1 MNPKRSILFLQ
12 VTVGVLAS
20 GYGVMF
26 TMLDDWR
33 DRYGI
38 AESKL
43 GIIVAV
49 GFFTS
54 FAAQMTIAPM
64 ADKGFAR
71 RLLTLGVLAN
81 VVGALV
87 MAEGTTLNAFLTGR
101 FLMGIGA
108 GMAIPAIRRIVVV
121 ADPQNIGRNL
131 GRGVSIEVGGFALGP
146 LLSALTVDKF
156 GLAAPFLVIT
166 VVLAACAIAMPLLHI
181 PETPVEDRPTERFAI
196 DLLTNRALVGAIMI
210 GLALFLMI
218 GTFDPLWAVMMEDMN
233 APNWVGN
240 GGIAIFGLPWIVFGT
255 IGGKVAE
262 RHGPF
267 RVSALGLGLG
277 ALYMFA
283 YGSLNSPYLM
293 LGLAF
298 SQSILDALTVTGTGI
313 AVAQVAPIERQ
324 AGAAGLLGGLQ
335 TLTGGIAATL
345 AGFTYEHFGRT
356 FAFSITGTV
365 MAMLVA
371 LGCVLA
377 GPVWMRKPVNSGFV
391 APPQ

>member
-1 MNPKRSILFLQ
+1 MQ

-33 DRYGI
+33 DKYGI
-38 AESKL
+38 TESKL
-43 GIIVAV
+43 GFIVAV

-54 FAAQMTIAPM
+54 FAAQLTIAPM

-87 MAEGTTLNAFLTGR
+87 MAEGTTLNAFVSGR

-108 GMAIPAIRRIVVV
+108 GMAIPAIRRIVIV
-121 ADPQNIGRNL
+121 ADPQNIGKNL

-146 LLSALTVDKF
+146 LLSAVTVDKF
-156 GLAAPFLVIT
+156 GLPTPFLIIT
-166 VVLAACAIAMPLLHI
+166 VVLAVCTMAMPLLHI

-196 DLLTNRALVGAIMI
+196 DLLKNRPLVGAIMI
-210 GLALFLMI
+210 GLALYLMI
-218 GTFDPLWAVMMEDMN
+218 GTFDPLWAVMMKDLN
-233 APNWVGN
+233 APNWIGN
-240 GGIAIFGLPWIVFGT
+240 AGIAIFGLPWILFGT
-255 IGGKVAE
+255 VGGKIAQ

-277 ALYMFA
+277 AVYMFA
-283 YGSLNSPYLM
+283 YGALGSPYLM
-293 LGLAF
+293 LGLGV
-298 SQSILDALTVTGTGI
+298 SQSILDSLTVTGTGI

-324 AGAAGLLGGLQ
+324 AGASGLLGGLQ
-335 TLTGGIAATL
+335 TLMGGIAATL
-345 AGFTYEHFGRT
+345 AGITYEHFGRT
-356 FAFSITGTV
+356 IAFSITGAV
-365 MAMLVA
+365 MALLVA
-371 LGCVLA
+371 LGCALA
-377 GPVWMRKPVNSGFV
+377 GPVWMRKPVNSGLV
-391 APPQ
+391 APSQ

>member
-12 VTVGVLAS
+12 VTIGVLAS

-33 DRYGI
+33 DKYSI
-38 AESKL
+38 TESKL
-43 GIIVAV
+43 GLIVAV

-54 FAAQMTIAPM
+54 FAAQLTIAPM

-81 VVGALV
+81 VVGALI
-87 MAEGTTLNAFLTGR
+87 MGEGTTLNAFLTGR
-101 FLMGIGA
+101 FLMGVGA

-121 ADPQNIGRNL
+121 ADPQNLGKNL

-146 LLSALTVDKF
+146 LLSAVTVGRF
-156 GLAAPFLVIT
+156 GLAAPFLVIA
-166 VVLAACAIAMPLLHI
+166 VVLVVCAVALPFLHI

-196 DLLTNRALVGAIMI
+196 DLLKNRALVGAIMI
-210 GLALFLMI
+210 GLALYLMI
-218 GTFDPLWAVMMEDMN
+218 GTFDPLWAVMMRDMN
-233 APNWVGN
+233 APNWIGN
-240 GGIAIFGLPWIVFGT
+240 AGIAIFGLPWILFGT
-255 IGGKVAE
+255 VGGKIAE

-277 ALYMFA
+277 AVYMFA
-283 YGSLNSPYLM
+283 YGSLGSPYLM
-293 LGLAF
+293 LGLGL
-298 SQSILDALTVTGTGI
+298 SQSVLDSLTVTGTGI

-335 TLTGGIAATL
+335 TLMGGIAATL
-345 AGFTYEHFGRT
+345 AGITYEHFGRT
-356 FAFSITGTV
+356 VAFSITGVV

-377 GPVWMRKPVNSGFV
+377 GPVWMRKPVNSGLV
-391 APPQ
+391 APAP

>member
-1 MNPKRSILFLQ
+1 MQ

-33 DRYGI
+33 DKYGI
-38 AESKL
+38 TESRL
-43 GIIVAV
+43 GLIVAV

-54 FAAQMTIAPM
+54 FVAQLTIAPM

-87 MAEGTTLNAFLTGR
+87 MAEGTTFNAFVTGR
-101 FLMGIGA
+101 FLMGVGA
-108 GMAIPAIRRIVVV
+108 GMAIPAIRRIVIV

-146 LLSALTVDKF
+146 LLSAVTVDKF
-156 GLAAPFLVIT
+156 GLPAPFLIIT
-166 VVLAACAIAMPLLHI
+166 AVLAVCAIAMPLLHI
-181 PETPVEDRPTERFAI
+181 PETPVENRPTERFAL
-196 DLLTNRALVGAIMI
+196 DLLKNRPLVGAIMI
-210 GLALFLMI
+210 GLALYLMI
-218 GTFDPLWAVMMEDMN
+218 GTFDPLWAVMMRDMS

-240 GGIAIFGLPWIVFGT
+240 AGIAIFGLPFILFGT
-255 IGGKVAE
+255 VGGKIAQ

-277 ALYMFA
+277 AVYMFA
-283 YGSLNSPYLM
+283 YGTLGSPYLM
-293 LGLAF
+293 LGLGV
-298 SQSILDALTVTGTGI
+298 SQSVLDALTVTGTGI
-313 AVAQVAPIERQ
+313 AVAQVAPIDRQ

-335 TLTGGIAATL
+335 TLMGGIAATL
-345 AGFTYEHFGRT
+345 AGITYEHFGRT
-356 FAFSITGTV
+356 VAFSITGAV
-365 MAMLVA
+365 MVMLVA

-377 GPVWMRKPVNSGFV
+377 GPVWMRRPVDGGLV
-391 APPQ
+391 APSQ

>member
-54 FAAQMTIAPM
+54 FVAQLTIAPM

-121 ADPQNIGRNL
+121 ADPQNIGKNL

-146 LLSALTVDKF
+146 LLSAVTVGRF

-166 VVLAACAIAMPLLHI
+166 VVLTACVIAMPLLHI
-181 PETPVEDRPTERFAI
+181 PETPVEDRPTERFAL
-196 DLLTNRALVGAIMI
+196 DLLKNRALVGAIMI
-210 GLALFLMI
+210 GLALYLMI
-218 GTFDPLWAVMMEDMN
+218 GTFDPLWAVMMKDMN

-240 GGIAIFGLPWIVFGT
+240 GGIAIFGLPWILFGT
-255 IGGKVAE
+255 VGGKIAE

-277 ALYMFA
+277 AVYMFA
-283 YGSLNSPYLM
+283 YGALGSPYLM
-293 LGLAF
+293 LSLAF

-356 FAFSITGTV
+356 IAFSITGAV

-371 LGCVLA
+371 FGCVLA
-377 GPVWMRKPVNSGFV
+377 GPVWMRRPVNSGLV
-391 APPQ
+391 TPAQ

>member
-20 GYGVMF
+20 GYGVRF

-54 FAAQMTIAPM
+54 FAAQLTIAPM

-87 MAEGTTLNAFLTGR
+87 MAEGTTFSAFLTGR

-196 DLLTNRALVGAIMI
+196 DLLKNRALVGAIMI
-210 GLALFLMI
+210 GLALYLMI

-240 GGIAIFGLPWIVFGT
+240 GGIAIFGLPWILFGT

-293 LGLAF
+293 LSLAF

-313 AVAQVAPIERQ
+313 AVAQVVPIERQ

-335 TLTGGIAATL
+335 TLMGGIAATL

-356 FAFSITGTV
+356 FAFSITAAL

-377 GPVWMRKPVNSGFV
+377 GPVWMRKPVNSGLV